1 MPHHD
6 PELGAIAD
14 RLASY
19 ARRYERERDSRCVFS
34 HAYALLTQA
43 LDRDLA
49 ASEPD
54 HLEFIRALARPFAE
68 RYFTALDAWDAGRR
82 DEVSPGW
89 RIVFE
94 RIVTR
99 RTSPIEDLV
108 VGVYAHIVHDL
119 PFALAGVAEGARIGP
134 IAAYQHVSDVIAA
147 AMEDITS
154 DVGRRYTPWIGWLD
168 QLAGDDDEVLSD
180 YGIRIARGM
189 AWYNAER
196 LLDPEAR
203 EQTRRALDR
212 STLVFVRRVLEPRA
226 TAPQGL
232 ALRAIRLLTSL
243 FRRWPDEGR

>member
-14 RLASY
+14 RLESY

-34 HAYALLTQA
+34 HVYALLTRA

-49 ASEPD
+49 ARNPE

-68 RYFTALDAWDAGRR
+68 RYFTALEAWDAGRR

-108 VGVYAHIVHDL
+108 VGVYAHIVYDL
-119 PFALAGVAEGARIGP
+119 PYALAGIADRARIGP
-134 IAAYQHVSDVIAA
+134 VAPYQRVSDVIAA
-147 AMEDITS
+147 AMEEITD
-154 DVGRRYTPWIGWLD
+154 DVGRRYAPWIRWLD

-180 YGIRIARGM
+180 YGIRVARGM

-196 LLDPEAR
+196 LLAPETRA
-203 EQTRRALDR
+203 QTQHALDR
-212 STLVFVRRVLEPRA
+212 STEVFVRRVLEPRP
-226 TAPQGL
+226 TAVHAL
-232 ALRAIRLLTSL
+232 ALRGLRLLTSL
-243 FRRWPDEGR
+243 FRRWPDGGG

>member
-1 MPHHD
+1 MRHDD
-6 PELGAIAD
+6 PELGAIAG
-14 RLASY
+14 RLAGY

-49 ASEPD
+49 AADPE
-54 HLEFIRALARPFAE
+54 HVEFLRALAGPFAE

-119 PFALAGVAEGARIGP
+119 PYALAGVAEDGRIGP
-134 IAAYQHVSDVIAA
+134 IAAYQRVSDVIAA
-147 AMEDITS
+147 AMEDITG

-168 QLAGDDDEVLSD
+168 RLAGDDDEVLSD
-180 YGIRIARGM
+180 YGIRVARGM

-196 LLDPEAR
+196 LLDPGTRADA
-203 EQTRRALDR
+203 RRALDR
-212 STLVFVRRVLEPRA
+212 STLVFVQRVLEPRA
-226 TAPQGL
+226 IAAQGL
-232 ALRAIRLLTSL
+232 ALRGLRLLTSL
-243 FRRWPDEGR
+243 FRRWPDEGS

>member
-1 MPHHD
+1 VPHHD

-14 RLASY
+14 RLESY

-34 HAYALLTQA
+34 HVYALLTRA

-49 ASEPD
+49 GAHPE
-54 HLEFIRALARPFAE
+54 HLESIRALARPFAE

-108 VGVYAHIVHDL
+108 VGTYAHIVHDL
-119 PFALAGVAEGARIGP
+119 PYALAGMAEGARLGP
-134 IAAYQHVSDVIAA
+134 IAPYQHVSGVIAA
-147 AMEDITS
+147 AMEDITD

-168 QLAGDDDEVLSD
+168 QLAGDDDEVLTD
-180 YGIRIARGM
+180 YGIRVARGM

-196 LLDPEAR
+196 LLDPETRA
-203 EQTRRALDR
+203 ETRRALDR
-212 STLVFVRRVLEPRA
+212 STEVFVRRVLEPRG
-226 TAPQGL
+226 TAVHAL
-232 ALRAIRLLTSL
+232 ALRALRLLSSL
-243 FRRWPDEGR
+243 FRRWPGAGR